1 MKSNMRHCWNF
12 VDVWI
17 WGLGQR
23 LEKCWQG
30 AAICDALY
38 LYFFFLYLNVD
49 VMSEP
54 AADENICIMH
64 RDFEGHL
71 TLSFDALTG

>member
-1 MKSNMRHCWNF
+1 MYVLGVAGATGRPAYELSLWEGGGDIEGGGRGVIVKPDMRHCWNF
-12 VDVWI
+12 VNVWI

-38 LYFFFLYLNVD
+38 LYFFFF
-49 VMSEP
+49 
-54 AADENICIMH
+54 I
-64 RDFEGHL
+64 
-71 TLSFDALTG
+71 